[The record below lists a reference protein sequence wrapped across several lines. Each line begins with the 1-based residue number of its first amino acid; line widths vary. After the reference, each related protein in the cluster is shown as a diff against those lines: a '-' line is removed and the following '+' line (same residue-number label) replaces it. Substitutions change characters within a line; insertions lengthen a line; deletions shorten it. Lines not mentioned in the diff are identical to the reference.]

1 MRLFRARRSL
11 WSTYLRDAHCTEER
25 RPDVPR
31 MLYIVILIKASIALV
46 AAVKFPESVR
56 PAVELADSDQLRIL
70 CRIRRLGPVVP
81 FSKYYLCVCRLL
93 NLQYLAG
100 HVVKAS
106 LRNRSIDIPVRCVN
120 HLTVDY
126 RRHCALDQRD

>member
-56 PAVELADSDQLRIL
+56 PAVELADSDQLRVL
-70 CRIRRLGPVVP
+70 CRVRRVGSVVP
-81 FSKYYLCVCRLL
+81 FSEYDFSVCRLL
-93 NLQYLAG
+93 NLQYLAR
-100 HVVKAS
+100 HILKACLS
-106 LRNRSIDIPVRCVN
+106 QRCI
-120 HLTVDY
+120 
-126 RRHCALDQRD
+126 